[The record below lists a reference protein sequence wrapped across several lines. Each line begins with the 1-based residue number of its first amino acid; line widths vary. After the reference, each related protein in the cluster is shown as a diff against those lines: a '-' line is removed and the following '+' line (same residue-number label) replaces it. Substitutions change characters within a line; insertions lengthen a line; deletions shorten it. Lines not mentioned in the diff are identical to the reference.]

1 MGNLVTLATGG
12 GASGLSWDTISGAL
26 EKAWTLVDSAIT
38 FIAGNDV
45 FVVIFA
51 AGLIPIGFRIFK
63 KAKRAVR

>member
-1 MGNLVTLATGG
+1 MGNLVTLAT
-12 GASGLSWDTISGAL
+12 ASGLTWSTISGAL
-26 EKAWTLVDSAIT
+26 ANAWTLVDSAIT
-38 FIAGNDV
+38 FITTNDV

>member
-12 GASGLSWDTISGAL
+12 GASGLTWSTISGAL
-26 EKAWTLVDSAIT
+26 TNAWTLVDSAIT
-38 FIAGNDV
+38 FITTNDV